1 MELSNLEKKTKK
13 ELIDLIKEQEHLAS
27 AVDAKDKEIV
37 KLNNDLTESDKELNE
52 LNKKIEELDVLEK
65 QNQELAQRF
74 VKVVKAL
81 ENAMFALNNYSR
93 ISKANIDVQI
103 KNNDVFTDLH
113 DKVAQEVM
121 QLNQELQ
128 TQQERKG
135 NK

>member
-1 MELSNLEKKTKK
+1 MSLENLEKKTKK
-13 ELIDLIKEQEHLAS
+13 ELIEIINNQYHLAN

-37 KLNNDLTESDKELNE
+37 KLNNDLTESNKRLNE
-52 LNKKIEELDVLEK
+52 LNKKVVELDVLEK

-128 TQQERKG
+128 TQQERK
-135 NK
+135 